1 MDRFIIDNDE
11 DGENRA
17 EEVQIMAWGPD
28 EQEAMIRHFVGIE
41 AEDDEISDVE
51 VEVVSTDI
59 TEMSIESL
67 LELINKN
74 VEEGNDVTELDR
86 EMNMRPKFIDMVEE
100 FEHGGEMMNSMQKY
114 ELLMKIWSEAA
125 R

>member
-17 EEVQIMAWGPD
+17 EEVQIMAWGLD

-74 VEEGNDVTELDR
+74 VEEGLDVSELDR
-86 EMNMRPKFIDMVEE
+86 EID
-100 FEHGGEMMNSMQKY
+100 EHEGSICRYG
-114 ELLMKIWSEAA
+114 
-125 R
+125 

>member
-1 MDRFIIDNDE
+1 MDRFVIDNDE

-74 VEEGNDVTELDR
+74 MEEGLDVSELDR
-86 EMNMRPKFIDMVEE
+86 EMSMRAQFVDMVEE
-100 FEHGGEMMNSMQKY
+100 FEHGGEMMNSM
-114 ELLMKIWSEAA
+114 
-125 R
+125 